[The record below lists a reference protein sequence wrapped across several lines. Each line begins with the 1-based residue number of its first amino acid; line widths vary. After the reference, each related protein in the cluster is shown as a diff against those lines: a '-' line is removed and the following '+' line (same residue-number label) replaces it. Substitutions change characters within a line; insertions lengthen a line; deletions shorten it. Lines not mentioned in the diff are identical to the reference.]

1 MKSLLKSL
9 LARYALAQPIRGLV
23 VHLIYPAIVK
33 CLEGECQPF
42 QVSSTGFVRAFA
54 WKTHSYQVISSE
66 LARGADCCANAPVS
80 PADTWARI
88 VDVIL
93 KQLED
98 VPGDIFEFGVSSG
111 SSFLVF
117 LMRCPD

>member
-1 MKSLLKSL
+1 MFLRTLSFKLGRLGRDHCCSVINRVNFTRTIGSRLVRDEITPQITIRSLR
-9 LARYALAQPIRGLV
+9 ARTAHSRSRRSS
-23 VHLIYPAIVK
+23 HLSAIVK

-80 PADTWARI
+80 PADTW
-88 VDVIL
+88 
-93 KQLED
+93 
-98 VPGDIFEFGVSSG
+98 
-111 SSFLVF
+111 
-117 LMRCPD
+117 